1 MNLADVTLI
10 FEGQLGGSIQA
21 DLTKVKQQ
29 LEELTGKTYTI
40 KGLTLD
46 TSQIDAQIKRIKADL
61 ASLSGGSASIGGNIL
76 KGTNTSTATRTI
88 KQQSA
93 ELQTQKT
100 LLDSMASSA
109 KKLYSSLNSNPVKDA
124 ARQVK
129 LLSDLQAHLN
139 NINNA
144 RNTIN
149 AGKLLSPENIAFL
162 QRWTQ
167 DLYSLVAV
175 LREEEEA
182 ANAAAKANDKLASA
196 ASKAAQ
202 KEINKQVKDSER
214 AIEKYEKKYGKLNI
228 GTIGE
233 NDVAVQR
240 YLSNLERVKT
250 LTEQTRN
257 LSPTDPNYIQKISAL
272 KAATDSLGQSYD
284 ALASKV
290 KSVGA
295 EQKRSASEAKAMA
308 KQMASTQNQIQGI
321 LEKNQRL
328 SGTVYGSRLQ
338 GIQKD
343 IQSRLD
349 LGKTLSPNELKNYQ
363 AQIQS
368 ITTAAMN
375 AGKMGKS
382 MGQSIAAMFTKFG
395 GWMLVT
401 HSLMRVIHTMREMVG
416 TVTQLDTAM
425 TQLKRVTN
433 ETDSTYNKFFEQA
446 EKRAVRVGATLTD
459 TINASADFVKL
470 GYNIEEAAGLADAA
484 LIYKNVGIGITDI
497 SEASGSIVSS
507 MKAFNI
513 NADEAIN
520 IVDKYNDVGNKYAIT
535 SQGIGEALQRSASA
549 LAAGGNTIDESIA
562 LITAGNEIV
571 QDPQKM
577 GTTLKT
583 ISMYLRAAKTE
594 AQDAGEDTEG
604 MAESVSKL
612 RAEIM
617 ALTGNRV
624 DIMLDKDNFKSTYQI
639 LKELSE
645 VWDDLTDVSQ
655 ANLLER
661 LSGKRN
667 ANVTAAIIKNF
678 SQAEAALKTS
688 QEAAGSATRENERY
702 LQSIEG
708 RISQFKAVWE
718 GFSNTMISSDFLK
731 NTVTGTTKLVSLID
745 AIASKIG
752 SLPTLIGAITAG
764 LGAYRLRQGGRVG
777 ILDFVT
783 NEKGELQN
791 IRLFNNDLKD
801 LGKTMKEVYST
812 YYGQKGVGGTKVGA
826 GIKTFGGV
834 LGAGLLDRKGEIR
847 EYKDTLSAYNK
858 ANTQLRN
865 VIKSN
870 ESLTESTSGRIA
882 IQNYKDASRA
892 MTEYN
897 AKMQISNSLWAQYYK
912 NTDEG
917 SRSTAGFIKQM
928 GSVKNVFTSI
938 GQSISKV
945 GYNLASMFG
954 SAFLSAGIMLA
965 VSAAIS
971 GIAKLIT
978 HQETVR
984 KKALES
990 ADAYNKSQQ
999 SISDYAAEVATLKT
1013 SLESGNLSIEETIS
1027 ARERL
1032 SAIQNELIQSYGT
1045 EAQGL
1050 NLITTSATEA
1060 ADAMDR
1066 LAEAEAKRYLNDP
1079 ENQKGFKQAVQEMEA
1094 QRKRTVANL
1103 GADAEGNA
1111 VPDTTIQELKNI
1123 AEEYEAI
1130 SMGTHGNLFDIKVT
1144 ADPREAAKQIDA
1156 FIASAES
1163 KGIDLTAIY
1172 DERGSSM
1179 MERLLSLRNADLAK
1193 EAEFGKQYDSIV
1205 DSQIKSMDQFRTVQN
1220 EITEARTAYNKALV
1234 DSYDSDEARAKA
1246 ISGAINQLYEAQSKV
1261 QSVDFEGF
1269 SGVQTSLNRQIDEA
1283 ISAVGKEEFKAD
1295 LELNVN
1301 TKSLDEAKR
1310 LYRQD
1315 LQEISDIGANL
1326 NKTTYGNIDL
1336 QNRQRLE
1343 WTQDNVNK
1351 YRKALESWGQAADEY
1366 LGSFSTVDAS
1376 SANFDGV
1383 EIAFTPMLQTE
1394 HGAEY
1399 LDKNTVMNYI
1409 GGLLKAAS
1417 AGDGKW
1423 TADEVFKLDAQGL
1436 MVDGK
1441 QIKGLIADIGETA
1454 IQTGESMHFIGKDGS
1469 LQANIDNIKESFDA
1483 LYDSAPDKMK
1493 NVLDVLR
1500 QFQTESGEIKL
1511 SDVLNAQAM
1520 NPGAWEALSAAAKDY
1535 GISIEYMLSKLAEA
1549 NIIQSDT
1556 NELAFNAAERFS
1568 ELSSST
1574 TAIADQQSALNT
1586 ALQEQA
1592 SNGTITLDTYNALI
1606 ATSKDFAN
1614 TLEFEAGAMKINGE
1628 MAQNLIEAKTQ
1639 EQVAE
1644 MQLAKSEAIER
1655 YKQNAKAIEEAE
1667 RSTRRLTD
1675 AEREKRDANLAR
1687 WKSENETIMDTVN
1700 KYNILID
1707 QLQRA
1712 TGAYAQWQNAK
1723 QTENSDSIYKNLV
1736 SAKKDIDDAL
1746 KSGQTG
1752 KGNDDYT
1759 AAVKLLVPSGEDV
1772 KEYSNSVLKR
1782 YLQLDDE
1789 GNLKKTGLQN
1799 FLNDAVKLTDDAGNH
1814 MLMTL
1819 EDGYYKVV
1827 DGVSFQ
1833 DFVDK
1838 LKVTP
1843 EVAKSIFDA
1852 LETYDFEFDYS
1863 DEDFINAKNIE
1874 AAKRRVEEYKDK
1886 IDELNKQY
1894 EEIESNKDLTPEAK
1908 AKQLAETTKAIQ
1920 DAYAGQTVSNIQAAT
1935 AGLTEGEAALE
1946 AIRQKQVEI
1955 SGLETKF
1962 GVNSDEVTQAK
1973 QELADLQEYIND
1985 LSDEQIELTVADLQ
1999 SKIQSSMA
2007 GITSYKEGSES
2018 WNQARA
2024 DLESYLALLDSLPED
2039 VKTKYN
2045 IDGNYE
2051 EALRKILS
2059 SDLSD
2064 KEITVSVRVV
2074 SEVQKAEQVLDRARE
2089 SIQNAFSGMFG
2100 VEVGKQESVTIDAD
2114 TSAAEAKIAALGK
2127 NPVTVDV
2134 EANTTQAQ
2142 AQIASLQA
2150 EQAVNILVTA
2160 DPYLAQAQINSLQ
2173 ATPVIVN
2180 VTANTTVAEA
2190 QIAALAA
2197 RLAGSDPTVTVNH
2210 NPDTSAL
2217 PTSFPSLSRTVNYVA
2232 NTSSLPTSF
2241 PTITRTVRYVSTG
2254 DTSGGNSGRGP
2265 HDVNGTANALGT
2277 ALAGGNWGTKTGGM
2291 TLVGELG
2298 RKHFATLHSDVQ
2310 TKNLFNCWDALRAI

>member
-10 FEGQLGGSIQA
+10 FEGQLGGSIQT

-29 LEELTGKTYTI
+29 LEELTEKTYTI

-46 TSQIDAQIKRIKADL
+46 TSQIDAQIKSIKADL

-93 ELQTQKT
+93 ELKTQKT

-368 ITTAAMN
+368 ITAAAMN

-847 EYKDTLSAYNK
+847 EYKDALSAYNK

-1535 GISIEYMLSKLAEA
+1535 GVSIEYMLSKLAEA

-1574 TAIADQQSALNT
+1574 TAITDQQSALNT

-1628 MAQNLIEAKTQ
+1628 MAQNLIEAKTK

-1759 AAVKLLVPSGEDV
+1759 AAIKLLVPEGKDV
-1772 KEYSNSVLKR
+1772 KEYRDKVLNR
-1782 YLQLDDE
+1782 YLQLDDD
-1789 GNLKKTGLQN
+1789 GGLKFDGLNN
-1799 FLNDAVKLTDDAGNH
+1799 FLNDAIAKGLMYEESDGAVKVAANK
-1814 MLMTL
+1814 ML
-1819 EDGYYKVV
+1819 
-1827 DGVSFQ
+1827 Q
-1833 DFVDK
+1833 DFIDEMEI
-1838 LKVTP
+1838 TP
-1843 EVAKSIFDA
+1843 ELAKSIFDA
-1852 LETYDFEFDYS
+1852 LETYDFEFDFS
-1863 DEDFINAKNIE
+1863 DEEFLDAQSIDM
-1874 AAKRRVEEYKDK
+1874 AKRRVSEYQDQL
-1886 IDELNKQY
+1886 DGLRENY
-1894 EEIESNKDLTPEAK
+1894 EEIQNNKDLTPEARTE
-1908 AKQLAETTKAIQ
+1908 QLDEVQQKIDEISTEKIITE
-1920 DAYAGQTVSNIQAAT
+1920 VQADT
-1935 AGLTEGEAALE
+1935 AGLSEGEAALE
-1946 AIRQKQVEI
+1946 AILRKQEEI
-1955 SGLETKF
+1955 DGLKSKPGVDPSEIEQAERELALLQQYIDNLSEEEIKLTVSGLKENIDTSIKTMDSYIEGSDSWNEARDNLSRYIQMLDMLPDEVKTEYGISAEYEESLRAVLEGRLTPKELILKVKVEAEIDKAKDLVTRAGEAIKAAMSNIG
-1962 GVNSDEVTQAK
+1962 GVNSDAQGT
-1973 QELADLQEYIND
+1973 
-1985 LSDEQIELTVADLQ
+1985 
-1999 SKIQSSMA
+1999 
-2007 GITSYKEGSES
+2007 
-2018 WNQARA
+2018 
-2024 DLESYLALLDSLPED
+2024 
-2039 VKTKYN
+2039 
-2045 IDGNYE
+2045 
-2051 EALRKILS
+2051 
-2059 SDLSD
+2059 
-2064 KEITVSVRVV
+2064 ITV
-2074 SEVQKAEQVLDRARE
+2074 
-2089 SIQNAFSGMFG
+2089 
-2100 VEVGKQESVTIDAD
+2100 DAD
-2114 TSAAEAKIAALGK
+2114 TGPAETKIATLGK
-2127 NPVTVDV
+2127 SHVTVDV
-2134 EANTTQAQ
+2134 EANITQAQ

-2197 RLAGSDPTVTVNH
+2197 RLAGSNPTVTVNYS
-2210 NPDTSAL
+2210 PDTSAL
-2217 PTSFPSLSRTVNYVA
+2217 PTTFPSLSRTVNYVA
-2232 NTSSLPTSF
+2232 NTSNLPTSF
-2241 PTITRTVRYVSTG
+2241 TPITRTVRYVSTG

-2277 ALAGGNWGTKTGGM
+2277 ALAGGNWGAKTGGM